1 MTSQEIRLKM
11 LREQAANE
19 VKVTQQKIALIFDEM
34 IRLENTAISSADA
47 FVLGCIA
54 QTIFGGID
62 GDATD
67 FWATLNGEKSAT
79 DYIGPDAIR
88 RCEDCAKVVDYD
100 REDHNV
106 ELCADCEYERNTG
119 EALPDRYP
127 EFFDTNPAGM
137 PK

>member
-88 RCEDCAKVVDYD
+88 RCEDCARIVDYE
-100 REDHNV
+100 REDHNIT
-106 ELCADCEYERNTG
+106 LCADCEYERNTG
-119 EALPDRYP
+119 EGLPDRSSC
-127 EFFDTNPAGM
+127 FWDTNPAGM